1 MAAMECDIGC
11 VGSAV
16 DKAVVGIDCNDWS
29 SCLRVAGFNKLLLDV
44 LSVFGGVLDAD
55 SHRES
60 ERDND
65 LDRSRLI
72 LLLSDGECDRD
83 FCLRGSR
90 RDDFL
95 PRDLLLDRERDGD
108 RDAESLPL

>member
-1 MAAMECDIGC
+1 M
-11 VGSAV
+11 
-16 DKAVVGIDCNDWS
+16 VGIDCNDWS
-29 SCLRVAGFNKLLLDV
+29 SCLRVAGFNKLLFDV
-44 LSVFGGVLDAD
+44 LSVFGGVLDGD

-60 ERDND
+60 ERDKD

-72 LLLSDGECDRD
+72 LLLSDGDCDLD

-90 RDDFL
+90 LDFL
-95 PRDLLLDRERDGD
+95 PRDLLRDRERDGD